1 MKQVKLRLTLEPTMN
16 RLVAYFCLLSLLSVN
31 FIKAEQQDPLEV
43 FRSDMD
49 QWKSVLGVADDT
61 FKRTVNDFFSKN
73 CTSSSCQTC
82 LLVTTASKD
91 EYESYTWIGTITPS
105 GPQTMYKGIS
115 STLKSGSKDTS
126 KLLSAPCAPGGSTL
140 TCSAGQCCL
149 DEGTGRYNAITAAG
163 GDTCSPIT
171 TWNDVKSILEG
182 GTIGEGSRIK
192 WINYGVLYA
201 ASELMFHEGISCHN
215 VGGRSYPCQGGSA
228 GCVVIHPTPM
238 KNFCENVYK
247 KAPGAGSMYFV
258 LDHQGSS
265 DYSQA
270 AAQNYVALKEK
281 GIFCSSTPSA
291 VSLGGPSNDGGT
303 SSLSATG
310 GPNTDPSL
318 SGNQTFTSCNES
330 SNASYTER
338 VESVREGESPEGYV
352 ADTVGQS
359 DEVAPPGGS
368 AAIETAAAA
377 AETMNKN
384 CHLTYATESR
394 TTGSDIKGGGKGML
408 GAMIGIAAVGGI
420 GAYVLMENK
429 KSKEEESKESEE
441 AEKNREK
448 EVYECKKVVR
458 DHKAFGSQK
467 ERCQAKIDAWEEE
480 QAVKSAQQSAF
491 REEVQSL
498 PEDEM
503 MSTDS
508 TLTVTN
514 ENDSDNTREYT
525 HSLIAH
531 YDESR
536 KYEHEYGQ
544 EEKKNTE
551 IFLSS
556 QAQTYS
562 ENADKQAT
570 ASNFQNT
577 GTDRMTQTLDGYQN
591 IYSQRAALLKRD
603 LDLIP
608 TKDSLVSN
616 CTRNAS
622 GSGFDKTPVFD
633 YLTAPVRPFINTKK
647 LNFDAAK
654 ECESYVARNE
664 GTLLTNKQIYSQAN
678 EAIQDAVNVVTGIQD
693 IKDTLASQKLS
704 GPELSKYLA
713 DHPVLKE
720 LGKRQL
726 ELEACS
732 EIDCWNHPKTNTKVL
747 LSAYGPSADAQ
758 VNYHYQELQSARAN
772 KRTIAAYNIFDDPKM
787 APYLQRA
794 GFKHLGGE
802 RIARGRSFDFK
813 DTKETRQLEE
823 VKSSL
828 VKEAQTNS
836 NQLTHYQQE
845 MTTYKGGRGEVF
857 RDESGVLR
865 GKSGKPITGFAS
877 PAHMDIFQL
886 ISHRYR
892 QKFFNQGTTD

>member
-1 MKQVKLRLTLEPTMN
+1 MKRIATYLTLF
-16 RLVAYFCLLSLLSVN
+16 ALLSASL
-31 FIKAEQQDPLEV
+31 IRAEQPDPMQI
-43 FRSDMD
+43 FRTDMD
-49 QWKSVLGVADDT
+49 QWKSAMGVADDT

-73 CTSSSCQTC
+73 CTSSECQTC

-91 EYESYTWIGTITPS
+91 EYESYTWIGTVTPS

-126 KLLSAPCAPGGSTL
+126 KVLSADCAPGGSTL
-140 TCSAGQCCL
+140 TCSGGQCCL
-149 DEGTGRYNAITAAG
+149 DEREEITSRYQVFKAAG
-163 GDTCSPIT
+163 KDVCTPIT

-182 GTIGEGSRIK
+182 GTIGEGSK
-192 WINYGVLYA
+192 INWVNHAILYGPDQ
-201 ASELMFHEGISCHN
+201 LMFHEGISCHS
-215 VGGRSYPCQGGSA
+215 VGGRNYPCQGGSA

-238 KNFCENVYK
+238 KSFCENVYK
-247 KAPGAGSMYFV
+247 KSPGADSMYFI

-265 DYSQA
+265 DYSEA
-270 AAQNYVALKEK
+270 AAKNYAALKEK
-281 GIFCSSTPSA
+281 GVFCSTTPNA
-291 VSLGGPSNDGGT
+291 VSLGGPSSEGGT
-303 SSLSATG
+303 SSLSGTG

-330 SNASYTER
+330 STASYPER
-338 VESVREGESPEGYV
+338 VENVREGESPEGHV
-352 ADTVGQS
+352 ADTVKEGA
-359 DEVAPPGGS
+359 EVEPPGGT

-394 TTGSDIKGGGKGML
+394 TSGSEDSVKKGGGKGML
-408 GAMIGIAAVGGI
+408 GAMVGIAAVGGI

-429 KSKEEESKESEE
+429 KSEEEEKKEKEQ
-441 AEKNREK
+441 AQKNREK
-448 EVYECKKVVR
+448 EVYECKKTVR
-458 DHKAFGSQK
+458 NPKAFGSQK
-467 ERCQAKIDAWEEE
+467 ERCQAMIDAWEEE
-480 QAVKSAQQSAF
+480 QAKKNAQQSAF

-551 IFLSS
+551 IYLSS
-556 QAQTYS
+556 QAQAYS

-570 ASNFQNT
+570 ATSFQNT

-608 TKDSLVSN
+608 TKNSLISN
-616 CTRNAS
+616 CIANAS
-622 GSGFDKTPVFD
+622 NSGFDKTPVFD
-633 YLTAPVRPFINTKK
+633 YLTAPIRPFMATKK
-647 LNFDAAK
+647 LSFDAGK
-654 ECESYVARNE
+654 ECESYVSRNE
-664 GTLLTNKQIYSQAN
+664 DTLLTNKQIYSQA
-678 EAIQDAVNVVTGIQD
+678 EAAIQDAVNVVTGIQD

-704 GPELSKYLA
+704 GPELSKYLK
-713 DHPVLKE
+713 DHPVLQE

-732 EIDCWNHPKTNTKVL
+732 EIDCWNHPKTNMKVL
-747 LSAYGPSADAQ
+747 LDAYGPSTDAQ
-758 VNYHYQELQSARAN
+758 VNYHYQELQNARAN

-787 APYLQRA
+787 APYLERA
-794 GFKHLGGE
+794 GFKHLG
-802 RIARGRSFDFK
+802 RKTVASARSYNFEASK
-813 DTKETRQLEE
+813 DKKKLEG

-828 VKEAQTNS
+828 VKEAATNS
-836 NQLTHYQQE
+836 SQASNYQQGL
-845 MTTYKGGRGEVF
+845 TTYKGGQGGAIY
-857 RDESGVLR
+857 RDENGILR
-865 GKSGKPITGFAS
+865 GKSGKPVSGFAS

-892 QKFFNQGTTD
+892 QKFYQKGASQ